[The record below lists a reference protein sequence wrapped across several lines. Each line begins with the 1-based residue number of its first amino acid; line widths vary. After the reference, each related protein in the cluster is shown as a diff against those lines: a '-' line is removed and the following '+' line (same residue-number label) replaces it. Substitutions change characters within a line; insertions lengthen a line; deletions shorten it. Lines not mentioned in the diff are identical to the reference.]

1 MKEKRLMTMN
11 IASNILNAYYTRLN
25 TYCLIYQREPD
36 DEIKEELLQRV
47 LSVFENLCTSYSEDI
62 EDIAESI
69 RTHVGV

>member
-11 IASNILNAYYTRLN
+11 IASNILNAYYTSMN
-25 TYCLIYQREPD
+25 SYCSVYQREPED
-36 DEIKEELLQRV
+36 QIKEELLQRV
-47 LSVFENLCTSYSEDI
+47 LSVFENLCTSYIDDI